1 MFKKL
6 DPISQMLIP
15 NKTIYF
21 QLLFSISLSLII
33 FLLSLNENVWPNLW
47 GSLKIPPNVVPFS
60 DFKGHLLF
68 LNCEKMGIDVN
79 LQECILIPDGN
90 PKINTYPKIWVYL
103 FDILNLQNTFIYNFS
118 ILFLLTLYFYIICK
132 LFEQF
137 NATSSK
143 VVLFILLLST
153 SNLVLIER
161 LSSDLIIF
169 ILVFITLNL
178 RNKTLQAFFIFI
190 GFILKYF
197 PIFMALIFIKKK
209 KFLFFFIALVIVFSY
224 FFYLGSFN
232 SINNNMVE
240 MALPIAYGS
249 RTMLKAFYHL
259 SMEYNYFLNDININF
274 YRNLAILFCF
284 LYALSLILIGYL
296 IKNKKNSSLS
306 IEKYFLAGA
315 SIYIGTFIIGANAD
329 YRLIFLILTIP
340 YIMDLEDKKIK
351 YLLLFCYFFSFNS
364 FYFLSGPTL
373 SAIFFIK
380 ASFIFTCKFLI
391 LSLLSFQ
398 VGSQMKKIEF
408 FKL

>member
-1 MFKKL
+1 
-6 DPISQMLIP
+6 MLTS

-90 PKINTYPKIWVYL
+90 PKIYTYPKTWVYL
-103 FDILNLQNTFIYNFS
+103 FDILNLQNTFIYNLS
-118 ILFLLTLYFYIICK
+118 ILSLLTFYFYIICK

-137 NATSSK
+137 NTTSSK

-249 RTMLKAFYHL
+249 RTMLKAFYYL

-284 LYALSLILIGYL
+284 LYALSLILIGY
-296 IKNKKNSSLS
+296 IIENKKSSSLS

-329 YRLIFLILTIP
+329 YRLI
-340 YIMDLEDKKIK
+340 
-351 YLLLFCYFFSFNS
+351 
-364 FYFLSGPTL
+364 
-373 SAIFFIK
+373 
-380 ASFIFTCKFLI
+380 
-391 LSLLSFQ
+391 
-398 VGSQMKKIEF
+398 
-408 FKL
+408 

>member
-6 DPISQMLIP
+6 DPISQMLTP

-90 PKINTYPKIWVYL
+90 SKINTHPKIWVYL
-103 FDILNLQNTFIYNFS
+103 FDILNLQNLKIYNFC
-118 ILFLLTLYFYIICK
+118 IIILLTLYFYIICK

-137 NATSSK
+137 NTTSSK
-143 VVLFILLLST
+143 AVLFILLLST
-153 SNLVLIER
+153 SNLVLLER
-161 LSSDLIIF
+161 LATDLIIF

-190 GFILKYF
+190 GFILKFF
-197 PIFMALIFIKKK
+197 PIFVASIFIEKK
-209 KFLFFFIALVIVFSY
+209 KFLFSFIAIVIVVAY
-224 FFYLGSFN
+224 FFYFRDFSLTN
-232 SINNNMVE
+232 RNMVE

-249 RTMLKAFYHL
+249 RTMFKAFYHL
-259 SMEYNYFLNDININF
+259 SIEYNFFLNDTNINY
-274 YRNLAILFCF
+274 YRNMVILSCL
-284 LYALSLILIGYL
+284 LYTLFLILLGYV
-296 IKNKKNSSLS
+296 IENKKNNRLPF
-306 IEKYFLAGA
+306 EKYFLAGS

-340 YIMDLEDKKIK
+340 YIMCLEDKKIK
-351 YLLLFCYFFSFNS
+351 YLLIFCYFFSFNS
-364 FYFLSGPTL
+364 FYFLSGSVL
-373 SAIFFIK
+373 SASFFVK
-380 ASFIFTCKFLI
+380 AAFIFSCKVLI
-391 LSLLSFQ
+391 LSLLSFLI
-398 VGSQMKKIEF
+398 GSQIKKIEF
-408 FKL
+408 FKF

>member
-197 PIFMALIFIKKK
+197 PIFMTLIFIKKK

-224 FFYLGSFN
+224 FFYLDSFN

-259 SMEYNYFLNDININF
+259 SMEYNYFLNDINMNF

-284 LYALSLILIGYL
+284 LYALSLILIGY
-296 IKNKKNSSLS
+296 IIENKKSSSLS

-380 ASFIFTCKFLI
+380 AAFIFTCKFLI

-398 VGSQMKKIEF
+398 IGSQMKKIEF

>member
-1 MFKKL
+1 
-6 DPISQMLIP
+6 MLTS

-90 PKINTYPKIWVYL
+90 PKIYTYPKIWVYL

-153 SNLVLIER
+153 TNLVLIER

-197 PIFMALIFIKKK
+197 PIFVVSIFIEKKK
-209 KFLFFFIALVIVFSY
+209 ISIFIYCNRNCSCLFFLF
-224 FFYLGSFN
+224 
-232 SINNNMVE
+232 
-240 MALPIAYGS
+240 
-249 RTMLKAFYHL
+249 
-259 SMEYNYFLNDININF
+259 
-274 YRNLAILFCF
+274 
-284 LYALSLILIGYL
+284 
-296 IKNKKNSSLS
+296 
-306 IEKYFLAGA
+306 
-315 SIYIGTFIIGANAD
+315 
-329 YRLIFLILTIP
+329 
-340 YIMDLEDKKIK
+340 
-351 YLLLFCYFFSFNS
+351 
-364 FYFLSGPTL
+364 
-373 SAIFFIK
+373 
-380 ASFIFTCKFLI
+380 
-391 LSLLSFQ
+391 
-398 VGSQMKKIEF
+398 
-408 FKL
+408 